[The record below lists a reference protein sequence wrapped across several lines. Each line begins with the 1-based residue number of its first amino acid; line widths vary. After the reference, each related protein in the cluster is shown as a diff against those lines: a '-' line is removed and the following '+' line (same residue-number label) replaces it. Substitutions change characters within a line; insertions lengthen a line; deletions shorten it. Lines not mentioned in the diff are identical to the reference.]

1 MNELEKGILLIAEPF
16 LKDPNFQRTVV
27 LMCEHDAEGTFGF
40 VLNRLYKKRLNELF
54 PPLKGLD
61 LPIYYGGPVEPNGLH
76 FLHQLPDDIPGGVE
90 VLPGVFWSGDYEAM
104 ISALQAAPQKSKK
117 IRFFLGY
124 SGWSA
129 GQLDEEMQEKTWIT
143 LPATEKLIFHTGHAI
158 IWQEALKTLG
168 GEYRQMVNYPVDPR
182 SN

>member
-1 MNELEKGILLIAEPF
+1 MNELEKGTLLIAEPF

-27 LMCEHDAEGTFGF
+27 LMCEHDEEGTFGF
-40 VLNRLYKKRLNELF
+40 VLNRLYKKTLDDLF
-54 PPLKGLD
+54 PPLEGLD
-61 LPIYYGGPVEPNGLH
+61 LPMFYGGPVEQNSLH
-76 FLHQLPDDIPGGVE
+76 FLHRLPDDIPGGVE

-104 ISALQAAPQKSKK
+104 IRTLQADRKKSKQ

-124 SGWSA
+124 SGWSK
-129 GQLDEEMQEKTWIT
+129 GQLEEEMEEKTWIT
-143 LPATEKLIFHTGHAI
+143 LPATKKLIFDTGHAV

>member
-1 MNELEKGILLIAEPF
+1 MNELTKGTLLIAEPF
-16 LKDPNFQRTVV
+16 LNDPNFQRTVV
-27 LMCEHDAEGTFGF
+27 LMCEHDEEGTFGF

-54 PPLKGLD
+54 PPLSKLD
-61 LPIYYGGPVEPNGLH
+61 LPLFYGGPVDENSLH
-76 FLHQLPDDIPGGVE
+76 FIHLLPNDIPGGVE

-104 ISALQAAPQKSKK
+104 VSTLQDDATKAKK

-143 LPATEKLIFHTGHAI
+143 LPATEKLLFNTSHAV

-168 GEYRQMVNYPVDPR
+168 GEYKQMINYPVDPR